1 MLLKRIEKILD
12 EHDYIFQEW
21 SGCFD
26 LVARRKDNICLLKI
40 LDNVD
45 SIQETQANNLKMLS
59 HNMSAF
65 TAIVGTHTRR
75 EILENDVIY
84 ERYGISTMTSST
96 FSNVLDD
103 KIPNVYRT
111 RGGFFNK
118 IDSGK
123 LRKARTLDGLTQKQL
138 AEKTGV
144 SKKFV
149 YEHEKNTMLSEN
161 NIVVRLEKLLGS
173 SIIDNIDIET
183 GSYEENEPTTLFEK
197 EVCKI
202 LKNMGFSTDTIYQ
215 TPFNIIAK
223 EKIMVLSD
231 AEDNEKKLLK
241 KIPALKSFS
250 EITKKHV
257 IVISKNKIDSELPT
271 IESEEL
277 EDLSIND
284 LKKIVKKW

>member
-12 EHDYIFQEW
+12 ERDYVFQEW

-26 LVARRKDNICLLKI
+26 LVARRKDNICLLKV

-65 TAIVGTHTRR
+65 TAIIGTHTRR

-96 FSNVLDD
+96 LSNVLDE

-118 IDSGK
+118 IDSEK
-123 LRKARTLDGLTQKQL
+123 LRRARKQERLTQKEL
-138 AEKTGV
+138 AYNVGV
-144 SKKFV
+144 SKKFI
-149 YEHEKNTMLSEN
+149 YEHEKNTTLSEN
-161 NIVVRLEKLLGS
+161 NIVIRLEKLLGT
-173 SIIDNIDIET
+173 SIIDNIDIEI
-183 GSYEENEPTTLFEK
+183 GNYEDNSPTTLFEK
-197 EVCKI
+197 EVCNL
-202 LKNMGFSTDTIYQ
+202 LKKMGFSTDTIYQ

-231 AEDNEKKLLK
+231 AEDNDRKLAKNL
-241 KIPALKSFS
+241 PALKSFS
-250 EITKKHV
+250 EITKKPA
-257 IVISKNKIDSELPT
+257 IVISNNKIDSQLPT
-271 IESEEL
+271 IESQEL
-277 EDLSIND
+277 KDLSIKD